1 MANDL
6 TKGAIFLL
14 LGEFLLAVMAAM
26 IKHAA
31 QDVPHE
37 MLVFTRN
44 LFGLLALLPIVAHQ
58 GIANLKTNRLGGHF
72 QRALVGL
79 TAMYGYF
86 YVITHLPLAEAVLVK
101 LSAPFFLPIIGF
113 LWLKERITVRTVM
126 AIILGFVGVVF
137 VLRPGAD
144 TFQPVALIGV
154 AAALLAALAKVTIRD
169 MADTEPTY
177 RVVFYF
183 GVIATLVSAVPL
195 LWGWQTP
202 DSLRVWMWLALIGVA
217 GTVGQMLMTY
227 AYQIANPGQIGPYTY
242 SAVIYAAVM
251 GWLFWGEALLLT
263 TVIGSVLIVVSG
275 VLNMKKA

>member
-14 LGEFLLAVMAAM
+14 LGELLLAVMAAM

-58 GIANLKTNRLGGHF
+58 GIANLKTTRLGGHF

-86 YVITHLPLAEAVLVK
+86 YVIAHLPLAEAVLVK

-113 LWLKERITVRTVM
+113 LWLKERITVRTVL

-202 DSLRVWMWLALIGVA
+202 GSLQIWLWLALIGVA

-242 SAVIYAAVM
+242 SAVIYAAIM